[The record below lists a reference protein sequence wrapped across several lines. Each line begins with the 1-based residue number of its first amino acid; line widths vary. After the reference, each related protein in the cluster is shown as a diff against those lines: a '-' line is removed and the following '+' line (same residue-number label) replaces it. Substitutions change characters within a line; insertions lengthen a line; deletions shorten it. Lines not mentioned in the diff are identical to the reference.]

1 MAKEKFAAGCKGVL
15 FHNGVVIVDFTG
27 FSLSERDLDGNP
39 KLEVNHRVV
48 LTPNAML
55 ETLDA
60 MSRLA
65 AKLMQAGVL
74 KRSDQGASK
83 KAAAQDDVDQSPPG
97 KDSAGPKSP
106 NF

>member
-65 AKLMQAGVL
+65 AKLMQAGIL
-74 KRSDQGASK
+74 KRSDQSAPK
-83 KAAAQDDVDQSPPG
+83 KATVEDTDQSLPG